1 MSRATITMSETLHEY
16 YVSVAAHMND
26 AMRRLRDETGAMENG
41 GMQISAEQGQ
51 IMAFLIK
58 ALNVKK
64 CLEVGVFTGY
74 SSLVVAQ
81 ALPEDGQII
90 ACDVSE
96 EFTAV
101 ARRYWLDAGVAHKI
115 DLRIAPATETLEKL
129 LMEGHAGTF
138 DFAFIDAD
146 KPNYDNYYEA
156 VLKLL
161 KTGGVFGLDNTL
173 WAGKV
178 ADPEHQDADT
188 NAFRALN
195 AKIYADERVDMCLLP
210 VGDGLTLCRKK

>member
-1 MSRATITMSETLHEY
+1 MSRATIAMTDRLHQY
-16 YVSVAAHMND
+16 YVSVAAHLND
-26 AMRRLRDETGAMENG
+26 AMRRLRDETEGMPNG

-51 IMAFLIK
+51 IMAFLIR

-64 CLEVGVFTGY
+64 CLEIGVFTGY

-81 ALPEDGQII
+81 ALPEDGRII

-101 ARRYWLDAGVAHKI
+101 ARRYWIDAGVDHKI
-115 DLRIAPATETLEKL
+115 DLRIAPATETLDRL
-129 LMEGHAGTF
+129 IAEGHAGTF

-146 KPNYDNYYEA
+146 KPNYDRYYEA
-156 VLKLL
+156 VLVLL
-161 KTGGVFGLDNTL
+161 RQGGVFGIDNTL
-173 WAGKV
+173 WGGRV
-178 ADPEHQDADT
+178 SEPEHQDEDT

-195 AKIYADERVDMCLLP
+195 AKIYADARVDMCLLP